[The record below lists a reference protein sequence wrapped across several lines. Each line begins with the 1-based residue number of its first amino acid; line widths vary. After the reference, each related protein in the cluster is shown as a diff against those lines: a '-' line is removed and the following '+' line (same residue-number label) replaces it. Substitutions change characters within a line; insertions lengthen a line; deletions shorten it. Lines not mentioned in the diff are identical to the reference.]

1 MSTGLNSYSNPQDIG
16 PLYPGVDLEWLMVV
30 VLVALWLLWHVFQIS
45 SEEKEYREAIKLYDQ
60 VGMKRA
66 MHHSTGEIAR
76 EDEIHIG
83 DS

>member
-16 PLYPGVDLEWLMVV
+16 PLYPGVDLEWLMVI

-45 SEEKEYREAIKLYDQ
+45 SEEKEYREAVKLYDQ

-66 MHHSTGEIAR
+66 MHYSTGQIAR
-76 EDEIHIG
+76 EDEIHNG
-83 DS
+83 ET